1 MTPHIEADSII
12 NGYTLNVFTDASIS
26 KFPGTDIVT
35 GGAGACFYIGDQL
48 IGSDLKILFNT
59 TNNQSELTAI
69 LLGVIGAVQLKNKV
83 TTINLFSDSRISV
96 LGLREWIFSYMNSI
110 HDQVMYSSSGNP
122 VANQQII
129 LAIIDT
135 IVRNDLHVNIFH
147 LRGHLDSGK
156 DKHTIQFKQS
166 FLKENHLDPYTIID
180 DEVIQFLINGNS
192 NIDHFTRNPLLN
204 TEYMTQIA
212 QQQKHVKPFNVNQS
226 YYLYNIDI
234 DKYKE
239 CIGV

>member
-1 MTPHIEADSII
+1 MTPHIEANSII
-12 NGYTLNVFTDASIS
+12 NGYTLNIFTDASIS

-35 GGAGACFYIGDQL
+35 GGAGARFYIGDQF

-69 LLGVIGAVQLKNKV
+69 LLGIMGAVRLKNRV
-83 TTINLFSDSRISV
+83 TKINLFSDSRISI
-96 LGLREWIFSYMNSI
+96 LGLREWIFTWMNSI
-110 HDQVMYSSSGNP
+110 HGQVMYSSSGNP

-129 LAIIDT
+129 LAIIET
-135 IVRNDLHVNIFH
+135 IVRNDLQVNLFH
-147 LRGHLDSGK
+147 LRGHMDSGK
-156 DKHTIQFKQS
+156 DKHTIQFKKS

-192 NIDHFTRNPLLN
+192 GIDHFTRDPLLN
-204 TEYMTQIA
+204 SEYMMQLV
-212 QQQKHVKPFNVNQS
+212 QQQNYIKPFNVNQS

-239 CIGV
+239 CIGI